1 MNNKTLNAVSGMSID
16 AMPVNLLNKISDDD
30 VKTIGSECVFNFK
43 ADIASRSAWMKRASN
58 WLKLFSGHRDPKTFP
73 WPLCS
78 NIHVPLLSTACLQ
91 FQARAYEALIPNKE
105 VAKCWS
111 TDGKSIDSAKRAARY
126 LNYQLLDEME
136 EWEEDMDLLQLLL
149 PIYGSSVK
157 KTYYD
162 SSKKRIV
169 SLTLSHDSFVAPYG
183 VKRLEDAPRKTH
195 FFYLY
200 PNEIKRKVKAGIYIS
215 GADELETGRPVSAQS
230 LEPEFKEQSD
240 KITGQTEASGLAVYP
255 RLFIEQHVELDLD
268 NTGRLI
274 PCVVT
279 VDVDTEMIVSITK
292 RTYLDLTDGEEK
304 EFEYFTSYGF
314 IPNPESW
321 MSYGFGHFI
330 EGLNE
335 SANTIMNQLIDG
347 GTLANISGKTG
358 LISKRAGVKKH
369 KMEIALGQFN
379 EIDMTGD
386 DIRKAMYIYEFKE
399 PSQALFSLLGFVQQF
414 SKEISTVSDT
424 LMGKL
429 PPSDTTATTMLA
441 VMEQGMKVFSAIHK
455 REHRSLKKELKK
467 IFILNSLFLNE
478 GKYFTVQ
485 DSTSPEMRGYTI
497 GRTDFLNYI
506 DVKPASDPNITSRAE
521 KLIKARSTYE
531 LATQNPLIVNN
542 TEALYEVTKDLL
554 VANEVQNIDRILKL
568 PEPQEPPDMS
578 PQEEH
583 AEFLK
588 EQAIEPLPIQ
598 NHIQHYNEHTIFSQ
612 SDWFN
617 QLTLQGKKVFEDH
630 MRKTIAFIYLSE
642 QELLNQQ
649 NGGINGGIND
659 SGGMAGMGSHSGYE
673 GVFEPSAG
681 DGGGGNTGM
690 PEGSELGAVFGT
702 EGDGNSNQRDY

>member
-358 LISKRAGVKKH
+358 LISKRAGV
-369 KMEIALGQFN
+369 
-379 EIDMTGD
+379 
-386 DIRKAMYIYEFKE
+386 
-399 PSQALFSLLGFVQQF
+399 
-414 SKEISTVSDT
+414 
-424 LMGKL
+424 
-429 PPSDTTATTMLA
+429 
-441 VMEQGMKVFSAIHK
+441 
-455 REHRSLKKELKK
+455 
-467 IFILNSLFLNE
+467 
-478 GKYFTVQ
+478 
-485 DSTSPEMRGYTI
+485 
-497 GRTDFLNYI
+497 
-506 DVKPASDPNITSRAE
+506 
-521 KLIKARSTYE
+521 
-531 LATQNPLIVNN
+531 
-542 TEALYEVTKDLL
+542 
-554 VANEVQNIDRILKL
+554 
-568 PEPQEPPDMS
+568 
-578 PQEEH
+578 
-583 AEFLK
+583 
-588 EQAIEPLPIQ
+588 
-598 NHIQHYNEHTIFSQ
+598 
-612 SDWFN
+612 
-617 QLTLQGKKVFEDH
+617 
-630 MRKTIAFIYLSE
+630 
-642 QELLNQQ
+642 
-649 NGGINGGIND
+649 
-659 SGGMAGMGSHSGYE
+659 
-673 GVFEPSAG
+673 
-681 DGGGGNTGM
+681 
-690 PEGSELGAVFGT
+690 
-702 EGDGNSNQRDY
+702 